1 MFLYHPALL
10 LLLEFQTGMSIK
22 IDLGNQVRQTV
33 LPQWKPLLPLFEAV
47 MNSFQAIKD
56 AKLPKNIPGRI
67 IIEIERQN
75 ELFKDESAS
84 IESFKITD
92 NGIGLDDDNFD
103 SFNTAFS
110 RRKVAAGGKGLGRFT
125 WLKAFEGAEIE
136 SIFRDTD
143 GSLLSRSYVFSEAYN
158 LDTAGLPK
166 KLDNGIV
173 GTTVRL
179 FKLKKAYR
187 DKVPRSVEAIIQ
199 KLIEHFILV
208 FLEPDCP
215 TVTLIDDGKKHVIND
230 IFEND
235 YKATASAHTFE
246 IGEHKFSLHGFRLP
260 TSRTTKHKLV
270 YAADQRGV
278 ISDKLE
284 DYMPNLSARLE
295 DEDEKPFFYLAIV
308 QSSYLSQHVNIG
320 RTDFDFSVADDADLE
335 FDSEE
340 KRDLIPRA
348 DIRSKALEFIEK
360 DLASIIETINTA
372 KLERIRRYVHQEAP
386 QYRVLMRNADKFINT
401 LPPSPS
407 RTQIEAAL
415 HRELHHRETELKREG
430 SRIIREAEKI
440 DDYEEYHKRFTQFLD
455 EYNELGMS
463 ALAQYVGHRK
473 IIVEFLERA
482 IQLPDSEKAKYPLE
496 EVVHKLVFPMHST
509 SADIPYNEQNLWMI
523 DERLTYHS
531 FIASDKQLRT
541 LEMIKSKSA
550 LRGDIVI
557 FDEKILFADTNPEL
571 HPINSI
577 TTIEFKRPGRDDY
590 TDTDNPLAQ
599 SFKLIDEI
607 RSGEFQIR
615 GRPVSLANTNV
626 PASIYCICDL
636 TPTFRRVLKVQDA
649 FVTPDNQGYYG
660 FHRGFNAYYEIIDYT
675 KMLRDAKNRN
685 RIFFEKLNLVNNH

>member
-1 MFLYHPALL
+1 
-10 LLLEFQTGMSIK
+10 MSIK
-22 IDLGNQVRQTV
+22 IDLGNQVRQTI

-47 MNSFQAIKD
+47 MNSFQAIRE
-56 AKLPKNIPGRI
+56 AKLPKTIPGRI
-67 IIEIERQN
+67 TIDVERDDG
-75 ELFKDESAS
+75 LFKDESAP

-110 RRKVAAGGKGLGRFT
+110 RRKVASGGKGLGRIT

-143 GSLLSRSYVFSEAYN
+143 GALWRRSYVFSESYD
-158 LDTAGLPK
+158 LDTAGLPEK
-166 KLDNGIV
+166 VEHGVV
-173 GTTVRL
+173 GTMVRL
-179 FKLKKAYR
+179 FKLKKQYC
-187 DKVPRSVEAIIQ
+187 DKVPRSVEAMIQ
-199 KLIEHFILV
+199 KLIEHFILI

-215 TVTLIDDGKKHVIND
+215 RVTVVDEGKKHEINE
-230 IFEND
+230 IFEKE
-235 YKATASAHTFE
+235 YKATASAHKFE
-246 IGEHKFSLHGFRLP
+246 IGEHKFTLHGFRLP

-284 DYMPNLSARLE
+284 DYVPNLSSRLA
-295 DEDEKPFFYLAIV
+295 DEDDSPFFYLAIV
-308 QSSYLSQHVNIG
+308 QSPYLSQHVNIG
-320 RTDFDFSVADDADLE
+320 RTDFDFSVTDDADLD
-335 FDSEE
+335 FDGEE
-340 KRDLIPRA
+340 KPDLIPRA
-348 DIRSKALEFIEK
+348 DIRNKALEFVQK
-360 DLASIIETINTA
+360 DLETIIETINAA
-372 KLERIRRYVHQEAP
+372 KLDRILRYVQREAP
-386 QYRVLMRNADKFINT
+386 QYRVLLKNADKFINT

-407 RTQIEAAL
+407 PTQIETAL

-430 SRIIREAEKI
+430 SRIIREADKI
-440 DDYEEYHKRFTQFLD
+440 DDYEDYHKRFTQFLD
-455 EYNELGMS
+455 DYNELGMS

-473 IIVEFLERA
+473 IIIEFLERA
-482 IQLPDSEKAKYPLE
+482 IQLADTDKAKYPLE
-496 EVVHKLVFPMHST
+496 EVVHKLVFPIRST
-509 SADIPYNEQNLWMI
+509 NVDIPYNEQNLWMI

-541 LEMIKSKSA
+541 LEMLETKSA

-577 TTIEFKRPGRDDY
+577 TTIEFKRPGRDNY
-590 TDTDNPLAQ
+590 TDTDNPLSQ
-599 SFKLIDEI
+599 SFKLIEEI

-615 GRPVSLANTNV
+615 GRPVSLANKNV

-636 TPTFRRVLKVQDA
+636 KPTLRHALKVQDA

-660 FHRGFNAYYEIIDYT
+660 FHRGYNAYYEIIDYS

>member
-1 MFLYHPALL
+1 
-10 LLLEFQTGMSIK
+10 MSIK

-47 MNSFQAIKD
+47 MNSFQAIRD
-56 AKLPKNIPGRI
+56 AKLPTTIPGRI
-67 IIEIERQN
+67 SIEIDRQDD
-75 ELFKDESAS
+75 LFKDERAP

-92 NGIGLDDDNFD
+92 NGIGLDDENFD

-110 RRKVAAGGKGLGRFT
+110 RRKASVGGKGLGRFT
-125 WLKAFEGAEIE
+125 WLKAFEGADIE
-136 SIFRDTD
+136 STFRDTD
-143 GSLLSRSYVFSEAYN
+143 GTLWRRSYVFSENYD
-158 LDTAGLPK
+158 LDTAGFPEK
-166 KLDNGIV
+166 VERGVV
-173 GTTVRL
+173 GTTVHL
-179 FKLKKAYR
+179 FKLKKQYR

-199 KLIEHFILV
+199 KFIEHFILV
-208 FLEPDCP
+208 FLEPYCP
-215 TVTLIDDGKKHVIND
+215 KVTLIDEGKRHEINE
-230 IFEND
+230 IFAKD
-235 YKATASAHTFE
+235 YKTAASMHEFE
-246 IGEHKFSLHGFRLP
+246 IGEHKFTLHGFRLP

-284 DYMPNLSARLE
+284 DYVPNLSSRLE
-295 DEDEKPFFYLAIV
+295 DESDSPFFYLAIV
-308 QSSYLSQHVNIG
+308 QSPYLSQHVNVG
-320 RTDFDFSVADDADLE
+320 RTDFDFAVADDADL
-335 FDSEE
+335 
-340 KRDLIPRA
+340 DLDGEDKPDFIPRA
-348 DIRSKALEFIEK
+348 DIRNKALDFIQS
-360 DLASIIETINTA
+360 DLENIIETINAA
-372 KLERIRRYVHQEAP
+372 KLDRVRRYVQQEAP
-386 QYRVLMRNADKFINT
+386 QYRVLLKSANKFINT

-407 RTQIEAAL
+407 RTQIETVL

-430 SRIIREAEKI
+430 SRIIREADRI
-440 DDYEEYHKRFTQFLD
+440 DDYEDYHKRFSQFLD
-455 EYNELGMS
+455 DYNELGMS

-473 IIVEFLERA
+473 IIIEFLERA
-482 IQLPDSEKAKYPLE
+482 IRVNDDRKYPLE
-496 EVVHKLVFPMHST
+496 EVVHKLVFPMQST
-509 SADIPYNEQNLWMI
+509 NADIPYNEQNLWMI

-531 FIASDKQLRT
+531 FVASDKQLRT
-541 LEMIKSKSA
+541 LEMLKTKSA
-550 LRGDIVI
+550 LRGDIVV
-557 FDEKILFADTNPEL
+557 FDEKIVFADTNPEL

-577 TTIEFKRPGRDDY
+577 TTIEFKRPGRDNY
-590 TDTDNPLAQ
+590 TDTDNPLSQ

-660 FHRGFNAYYEIIDYT
+660 FHRGFNAYYEIIDYS